1 MDEMEID
8 TLLAAIGNPTRRRI
22 LQRLVK
28 ETHYPLQLSRE
39 LSVSQQAIM
48 KHLKVLEDSDLVRCV
63 FRESET
69 GPPRKCYMATK
80 RFTLVIDLSPELFS
94 EELRVHD
101 MEGIIEAES
110 DSTALREAENLRVRL
125 AEFMA
130 HIGRINWQLAE
141 LSDRRDELMSGK
153 EHAMRYAND
162 IIDTLCEDYN
172 ERKVLR
178 YIVAEDD
185 MDLSAISERLDMRES
200 EIKKVMRSLE
210 RKGLLMISK

>member
-1 MDEMEID
+1 MDDTDID
-8 TLLAAIGNPTRRRI
+8 ALLAAIGNPTRRRI
-22 LQRLVK
+22 LQKLVK
-28 ETHYPLQLSRE
+28 ETHYPLQLSKE

-48 KHLKVLEDSDLVRCV
+48 KHLKVLEESDLVKSV
-63 FRESET
+63 FRDSEY

-101 MEGIIEAES
+101 TESVIEAES
-110 DSTALREAENLRVRL
+110 DSTALREVANLRMRL
-125 AEFMA
+125 AEFMT
-130 HIGRINWQLAE
+130 HIEKINWQLAE
-141 LSDRRDELMSGK
+141 LSDKRDGLMSRK

-162 IIDTLCEDYN
+162 IIDTLCDDYK

-185 MDLSAISERLDMRES
+185 MDLSAISEKLNMRES
-200 EIKKVMRSLE
+200 EIEKVMSSLE
-210 RKGLLMISK
+210 RKGLLMVSK